1 MTTLLG
7 FIGFLVILLI
17 ALPASLL
24 ALIKVFKQP
33 IGEIFTLWVSL
44 IDELLNIYEDIRN
57 GIKK

>member
-17 ALPASLL
+17 AVPASLL

>member
-7 FIGFLVILLI
+7 FIGFVIILLI
-17 ALPASLL
+17 AVPASLL
-24 ALIKVFKQP
+24 AFIKVFKQP
-33 IGEIFTLWVSL
+33 ISEIFTLWVSL

>member
-17 ALPASLL
+17 AVPASLL
-24 ALIKVFKQP
+24 AFIKVFKQP